1 MNSPFKMKPGRG
13 NMPKTGRG
21 VTPTLM
27 SCSPVKQMEE
37 TPDLTMKGS
46 NLAKKMQENLAN
58 PDYASSQGLSKDAAS
73 GILTANQYEKKYEV
87 GGAGQRDRIIGGD
100 GMVIAEAKETNA
112 GKGMRN
118 EKLYQ
123 QYEREKKNTESR
135 RIKNANTLNV
145 FSGNKKDLTQE
156 DIRMQQGLS
165 NMSKRQ

>member
-21 VTPTLM
+21 VPPTLM
-27 SCSPVKQMEE
+27 SCSPMKQMEE
-37 TPDLTMKGS
+37 TPDLTMKGID
-46 NLAKKMQENLAN
+46 LAKKMQENLAK

-87 GGAGQRDRIIGGD
+87 GGAGQRDRIISGGK
-100 GMVIAEAKETNA
+100 VIAEAKETNA
-112 GKGMRN
+112 VKGMRN
-118 EKLYQ
+118 EDLYK

-135 RIKNANTLNV
+135 RTKNANTLNV

-165 NMSKRQ
+165 NMSKR